1 MNKKNR
7 MLDLSTRILFTVCN
21 FAFDKMNIEN
31 NFYDLFAQLNDVKR
45 PFVLY
50 RLPNTDSLQLIQ
62 QNNTTHYRTSTLTEE
77 GFVFAPF
84 NRTNRFTYIPNHRV
98 LQVDIPVPKARVNSQ
113 IESNTFA
120 QKTYYNNLVSNAIN
134 CIRDGEIKKVVV
146 SRLHKQEFKQNIAES
161 FIRLVGAYP
170 NAMVYYWSHPQTG
183 TWMGATPETLLNLKA
198 EKCKTMALAG
208 TLTYE
213 ENNPPK
219 WSSKEI
225 EEQQMVTD
233 FIKQQLDALY
243 PKNNINPSAA
253 YTKRAGN
260 LLHLCADFEFDIN
273 EASLLD
279 LVQLLHPTPAVSG
292 VPVNKSLEFIKTFE
306 THQRNYYAGF
316 LGPIV
321 KGAANIY
328 VNLRCAIIEKT
339 QLTLYV
345 GGGITAESNTTS
357 EWEESQRKAE
367 TLLNVI

>member
-1 MNKKNR
+1 

-21 FAFDKMNIEN
+21 FAIDKMKIEN

-84 NRTNRFTYIPNHRV
+84 NRTNQFTYIPNHRV
-98 LQVDIPVPKARVNSQ
+98 LQVDIPIPKARVNSQ
-113 IESNTFA
+113 IVSNTFA
-120 QKTYYNNLVSNAIN
+120 QKTYYNKLVSNALEYIKK
-134 CIRDGEIKKVVV
+134 GEIKKVVV

-161 FIRLVGAYP
+161 FIRLVDAYP

-183 TWMGATPETLLNLKA
+183 TWMGATPETLLNLEAK
-198 EKCKTMALAG
+198 KCKTMALAG

-213 ENNPPK
+213 ENNPSK
-219 WSSKEI
+219 WSTKEI

-233 FIKQQLDALY
+233 FIKQQLDVLY

-273 EASLLD
+273 EASLLE

-292 VPVNKSLEFIKTFE
+292 VPVNKSLDFIKTFE

-316 LGPIV
+316 LGPFV
-321 KGAANIY
+321 KEAANIY

-345 GGGITAESNTTS
+345 GGGITAESNIAA